1 MALMTT
7 WNRSATQ
14 LPQLGRRL
22 FGVFLA
28 TGWACALPFAAGQAP
43 SYPALPI
50 PPQSTQA
57 IEPGIRGAG
66 PQSGQV
72 FLLPNTPAGNPANGV
87 NPTEAKPVA
96 NSVPPVETATPA
108 LRAKV
113 ETLIG
118 DIQDPDVR
126 LDLLTRKSRLVRTKL
141 PVMRVAIADPSVV
154 ETVQFGPT
162 EFELIGRMPGETTMT
177 LWFNGPPQNGYPPS
191 LRYLIKVS
199 RDEQNEDQARVE
211 YGALQ
216 RRINEL
222 FPNSYIQLIPVLDKL
237 IVRGQ
242 ARDAAEAAQIMS
254 VLRGESVDQTGATL
268 GPGAGFGGGGW
279 GGGFGFGQGRAGR
292 IWGANDMPASAVI
305 NMITIPGEQQVLL
318 KVRIAELSRA
328 SLRELGANFTYTVN
342 DVTFNTF
349 LGIAGAGSVVLNN
362 ADVQL
367 TLSAIAS
374 NNTNKVLAEPNLVT
388 LSGFP
393 ASFIAGGSF
402 AVPTALVGAAGGL
415 AATTS
420 FQGFGTQIQFTPTVL
435 DKDHIRLQVTP
446 TFSEINGGNTVNGIP
461 GLNTRS
467 VFTTVDLR
475 EGQWLAIAGLL
486 QDQMQSSKVR
496 VPWLGDIPVL
506 GALFS
511 HTRAQRAETELVI
524 LVSPELIHP
533 LEPDQMPL
541 ILTGMEVTEPDD
553 AALFLRQRW
562 EGNPDVNHRST
573 VWPVYQQDNFDARLR
588 ACRAAKSQSG
598 FVPTEQYY
606 MNGPF
611 GFSN

>member
-1 MALMTT
+1 MNCNQPT
-7 WNRSATQ
+7 S
-14 LPQLGRRL
+14 LPPKRAARWLHCI
-22 FGVFLA
+22 GVLV
-28 TGWACALPFAAGQAP
+28 GWACALSQASAQAP
-43 SYPALPI
+43 GYPPLPI
-50 PPQSTQA
+50 PPQAGPQPSVQTIDPGVRNQA
-57 IEPGIRGAG
+57 

-72 FLLPNTPAGNPANGV
+72 FFLPNAPTSNAPGAT
-87 NPTEAKPVA
+87 TEAKPVA
-96 NSVPPVETATPA
+96 NTVPPVETASPA

-113 ETLIG
+113 ETLID

-141 PVMRVAIADPSVV
+141 PVMRVAIADPSIV

-162 EFELIGRMPGETTMT
+162 EFELIGRTPGETTMT
-177 LWFNGPPQNGYPPS
+177 LWFHGAPQNGYPPS
-191 LRYLIKVS
+191 LRYLIKVT
-199 RDEQNEDQARVE
+199 RDEQNEDQARIE

-254 VLRGESVDQTGATL
+254 VLRGESIDQSGATL
-268 GPGAGFGGGGW
+268 GPGAGFGWGGG
-279 GGGFGFGQGRAGR
+279 GGGFGMGGRMGR
-292 IWGANDMPASAVI
+292 LYGANDMPASSVV
-305 NMITIPGEQQVLL
+305 NMITIPGEQQVML

-328 SLRELGANFTYTVN
+328 ALREMGASFSYHVN
-342 DVTFNTF
+342 DVTFNGF

-367 TLSAIAS
+367 TLSALAS

-446 TFSEINGGNTVNGIP
+446 TFSEINSGNSVNGIP

-496 VPWLGDIPVL
+496 IPWIGDIPIL
-506 GALFS
+506 GGLFS
-511 HTRAQRAETELVI
+511 HVRAQRAETELVV

-553 AALFLRQRW
+553 AALYLRQRW

-573 VWPVYQQDNFDARLR
+573 VWPIYQQDNFDARLR

-598 FVPTEQYY
+598 FMSTEQYY
-606 MNGPF
+606 MSGPF